1 MSAKEGKDE
10 TRSVQAAGLTSI
22 GSLLQACR
30 LQLHN
35 MISTT
40 PTPETQYGGISFMPS
55 DVHWVVKTGDCHSHD
70 VQDG

>member
-10 TRSVQAAGLTSI
+10 TRSGQAASLTNI

-40 PTPETQYGGISFMPS
+40 PTWETQYGRISFMPS
-55 DVHWVVKTGDCHSHD
+55 DVH
-70 VQDG
+70 